1 MLRIPLPNHCGVPSF
16 QLTSFLNSQ
25 ALYFNPSG
33 EFVELQKKFQYIPFP
48 DPGNEVGDVEW
59 PSTDEKDI
67 EK

>member
-1 MLRIPLPNHCGVPSF
+1 M
-16 QLTSFLNSQ
+16 
-25 ALYFNPSG
+25 
-33 EFVELQKKFQYIPFP
+33 ELQKKFQYIPFP